1 MNLRNMVSDVLEFKF
16 DMEISECEHGGVYVK
31 YDEKKATVGGCSL
44 PAKARAYTLLAKGI
58 SEGKKNFEFSS
69 QAAFDTIGV
78 MLDMSRGGVMK
89 VDSVKKYLKY
99 MAVHGM
105 NMLMLYTEDTYE
117 VKKYPYLGYQ
127 RGRYTAEELRE
138 VDDFAASLGIEVI
151 PCIQTL
157 GHMEQFLRYSVNED
171 IADNATVLLVGEEK
185 TYEFIEE
192 CIKTLRGIFRTN
204 RIHIGCDE
212 TRGLGTGAYL
222 KKNGLRSQMDIFSEH
237 VARVKEIC
245 DKYGYQPMM
254 WSDMYFAYSG
264 TNLKETY
271 DNSVTIPQS
280 VIDNLPQID
289 MVFWDYYHTN
299 SFFYKDNIEKHNKFN
314 RRIVFGGGIWTWDGF
329 VPNYRHTYDT
339 MKPALTECL
348 SGNIREV
355 IATVWSNDGCETSHM
370 LSIPALSV
378 FSEYCWLGKDCT
390 EDDIWAMSGFITG
403 MTRELAHAV
412 SDFFFRD
419 ETDLRAAKFALWG
432 DPLISLLCYGYDF
445 KKGVEILKEGLDVIE
460 KYENIDYFKAVF
472 KASILKCIMHE
483 ELYNAYKK
491 GNRALLSEYAEVK
504 IPETISALEKLYEL
518 HYSSWHRDYKTHGFE
533 RLMHRYAG
541 ALERLRYAGK
551 VIKRY
556 LNGEIPVIEEFEYER
571 IYGVRTKWLTTDD
584 IMYTRAH

>member
-1 MNLRNMVSDVLEFKF
+1 MISDLLGFKF
-16 DMEISECEHGGVYVK
+16 DMEILECEHSGVYVK
-31 YDEKKATVGGCSL
+31 YDGEKAVVGGCSI

-58 SEGKKNFEFSS
+58 SEGKKCFEIS
-69 QAAFDTIGV
+69 QQATFDTLGV
-78 MLDMSRGGVMK
+78 MMDMSRGGVMK

-99 MAVHGM
+99 MAAHGM

-127 RGRYTAEELRE
+127 RGRYTAQELKE
-138 VDDFAASLGIEVI
+138 IDNFAASLGIEVI

-157 GHMEQFLRYSVNED
+157 GHMEQFLRYSVNGD

-192 CIKTLRGIFRTN
+192 CIKTMRSLFRTD

-212 TRGLGTGAYL
+212 TRGLGTGKYL
-222 KKNGLRSQMDIFSEH
+222 KKHGLKSQMDIFNEH

-245 DKYGYQPMM
+245 DKYGYCPMM
-254 WSDMYFAYSG
+254 WSDMFFAYSDIEV
-264 TNLKETY
+264 KETF
-271 DNSVTIPQS
+271 DNDVKIPQS

-314 RRIVFGGGIWTWDGF
+314 RNILFGGGIWTWDGF

-339 MKPALTECL
+339 MKPALSECI
-348 SGNIREV
+348 SGNVREV

-370 LSIPALSV
+370 LSIPALPV
-378 FSEYCWLGKDCT
+378 FSEYCWLGAECT
-390 EDDIWAMSGFITG
+390 EKDIWSMSKFVTG
-403 MTRELAHAV
+403 MTRELAHAI
-412 SDFFFRD
+412 SDFFLRD
-419 ETDLRAAKFALWG
+419 DTDLRAAKFALWG

-445 KKGVEILKEGLDVIE
+445 ENGVKILEEGLSVIE
-460 KYENIDYFKAVF
+460 KYENTDYFKAVF
-472 KASILKCIMHE
+472 RTSILKCRLQT
-483 ELYNAYKK
+483 ELYTAYKED
-491 GNRALLSEYAEVK
+491 NRALLLDYAENR
-504 IPETISALEKLYEL
+504 IPQIIGELQSLYDL
-518 HYSSWHRDYKTHGFE
+518 HYESWHRDYKTHGFE

-541 ALERLRYAGK
+541 ALERLCYAIK

-556 LNGEIPVIEEFEYER
+556 LGGEIPVIEEFEYER
-571 IYGVRTKWLTTDD
+571 IHGVRTKWLTTDD
-584 IMYTRAH
+584 IMYLRAH